1 MSGTLE
7 YADHL
12 LASMDRANLCTK
24 TSMRSVVVYSE
35 GAHPAAKALGPRGLA
50 GSVSLVNKTLSILAH
65 RCSGTKTTLMV
76 ASEMACHDHWAPNG
90 NSFRDNRIVGFN
102 AATQEIARELELPF
116 IDVYPMSL
124 SADVSPPYLHPVLD
138 GFYSDDHHY
147 WSTFHIGDEV
157 SVSTASAYMEA
168 VSNALDADSDL
179 DHLACTFNIIEPFD
193 GQRMQLQRYHPG
205 GCTTGRAGSGQN
217 IEEMDRE
224 SGMMHGDLEGGRCG
238 LLTRN
243 RRNISVIIA
252 ASAACVG
259 SGGNAASFAISVD
272 GMMMPAEEQR
282 LFTTEGGASDSVVV
296 SAVVEL
302 GEGPHTVSA
311 ACAVPGFQAE
321 EVSRFELEPY
331 AWHGNRT
338 RPAEGARAIDLGRDS
353 VGGDEDLRVADQMIH
368 HDTR

>member
-1 MSGTLE
+1 
-7 YADHL
+7 
-12 LASMDRANLCTK
+12 
-24 TSMRSVVVYSE
+24 VIYSE

-50 GSVSLVNKTLSILAH
+50 GCVSLVNKTLSMLAR
-65 RCSGTKTTLMV
+65 RCRGTKTTLMV

-102 AATQEIARELELPF
+102 AATQEIARTLELPF

-124 SADVSPPYLHPVLD
+124 SADVSPPYRHPVSG

-147 WSTFHIGDEV
+147 WSNLLMGDEV

-179 DHLACTFNIIEPFD
+179 DHRACTFNIIEPFD

-205 GCTTGRAGSGQN
+205 ECTAGRMGSVQS
-217 IEEMDRE
+217 IEEKDRE
-224 SGMMHGDLEGGRCG
+224 SGKMHSDLKGGRCG
-238 LLTRN
+238 LLTQN

-252 ASAACVG
+252 ASAACIG
-259 SGGNAASFAISVD
+259 ARGNAASFAISVD
-272 GMMMPAEEQR
+272 GTMLQAEGQR

-302 GEGPHTVSA
+302 GEGSHMVSA
-311 ACAVPGFQAE
+311 ACAVPGCQLE

-338 RPAEGARAIDLGRDS
+338 PLAEGARAIDLGSDS
-353 VGGDEDLRVADQMIH
+353 VGEDEDDGDTHQMIH
-368 HDTR
+368 HDIR